1 LKEAGGFIFGTAFD
15 AAVDGLSAGTLS
27 DSAPAIA
34 KLTKEACKGISEL
47 GDMKDKIEALNRRGV
62 YIPMELSPQ
71 QRANLVN
78 HILKYGL

>member
-27 DSAPAIA
+27 ASAPAIA
-34 KLTKEACKGISEL
+34 KLTKEVCKGISEL
-47 GDMKDKIEALNRRGV
+47 GNMKDKIEALERRGV
-62 YIPMELSPQ
+62 YIPMELTPQ
-71 QRANLVN
+71 QRADFVN